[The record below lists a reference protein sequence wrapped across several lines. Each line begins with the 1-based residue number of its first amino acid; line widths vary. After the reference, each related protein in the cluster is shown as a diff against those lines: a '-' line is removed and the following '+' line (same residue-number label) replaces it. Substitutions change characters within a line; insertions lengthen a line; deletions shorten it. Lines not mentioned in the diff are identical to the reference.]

1 MRGLLP
7 GCPGRQNT
15 CFTGVR
21 SHVPGPLQAQLNANK
36 GACRVGLTKPLVCI
50 FRLGSH
56 SIFLS
61 HLGCRHNGRPN
72 ALLARRSPGTRPPC
86 CAVHSS
92 VGSPFIHPSI
102 HPSIHPYIH
111 ASMYP
116 CIHPTQSP
124 FCCPICPFGNY
135 QIWECFLLI
144 SSFVSVCVCVYFI
157 FLLLRSLF

>member
-1 MRGLLP
+1 MRGLIP

-102 HPSIHPYIH
+102 HPSIHPCIH
-111 ASMYP
+111 VSMYP
-116 CIHPTQSP
+116 SNPVAILLPNLSIRELSNLGMFSFDFF
-124 FCCPICPFGNY
+124 FC
-135 QIWECFLLI
+135 
-144 SSFVSVCVCVYFI
+144 VRVCVRVFYF
-157 FLLLRSLF
+157 FTSS